1 MENEVLVSFSNDWFP
16 ETKFNYDNVR
26 LPLSDDQCSTE
37 FINNAKIDGIH
48 KNLQTVIG
56 ASLVLFTPDQ
66 SVWSVISRSPLTV
79 KKNIDVS
86 LHFRNR
92 NQNVMV
98 RIKSGK
104 LAKQQKIP
112 CYSLHH
118 HLILMNLMYVMTLW
132 LWLLV
137 LMALI
142 SNELAGLRN
151 IDAVMKAREV
161 AEYTKEFLQVPR
173 NFMGKDFGI
182 NSSNIKDIIEKS
194 GVNELK
200 ILRDDETQ
208 PAIPREDGQF
218 PFVLKLEQIRK

>member
-92 NQNVMV
+92 NQNVM
-98 RIKSGK
+98 
-104 LAKQQKIP
+104 
-112 CYSLHH
+112 
-118 HLILMNLMYVMTLW
+118 
-132 LWLLV
+132 
-137 LMALI
+137 
-142 SNELAGLRN
+142 N

-218 PFVLKLEQIRK
+218 PFVLVRNLNKLGNE